1 MELKNVSRYTPKKM
15 KFGSGVQYFRSED
28 GQDFYDAFDKFTKK
42 HKLCIEPDTGIIR
55 SVAEDV
61 SRLYPAGFTV
71 VDVDALPAGI
81 DIVGNWQYLDGEISP
96 VPVDYAALAETE
108 REKRLAEAGAL
119 ARDWQTDLLLGVIS
133 DEDKALL
140 TAWRAYIKKL
150 QVLDLSLVADEDSYM
165 TIAWPDRPQN

>member
-81 DIVGNWQYLDGEISP
+81 DIVGNWQYLDGKISP
-96 VPVDYAALAETE
+96 VPVDYAALAEAE
-108 REKRLAEAGAL
+108 REKRLVEAGVL
-119 ARDWQTDLLLGVIS
+119 TKDWQTDLLLGIIT

-140 TAWRAYIKKL
+140 TAWRDYIKKL
-150 QVLDLSLVADEDSYM
+150 KALDFSGVKDGVSYNA
-165 TIAWPDRPQN
+165 IEWPEAKPD